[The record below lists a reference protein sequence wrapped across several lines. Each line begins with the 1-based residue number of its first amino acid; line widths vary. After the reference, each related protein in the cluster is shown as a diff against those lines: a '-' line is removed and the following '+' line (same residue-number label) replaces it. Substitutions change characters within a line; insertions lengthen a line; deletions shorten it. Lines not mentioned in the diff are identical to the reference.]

1 MNAMTVFASVTDG
14 SMSRSSS
21 RQTRLYRL
29 CIDTNRARPCCRRNV
44 SIFIRVAAPYSL
56 ARRFLAPLL
65 GEFCDWQPG
74 VTAESIVIDDM
85 ADIVEHRID
94 IAARTGN
101 LPDSGQITRRRR
113 ICAIT
118 SAGVTCVTAEGG
130 GVGRRSFGPVR
141 AAR

>member
-1 MNAMTVFASVTDG
+1 MTVFASVTDG

-44 SIFIRVAAPYSL
+44 SIFPCCGAVFACPSFSRAV
-56 ARRFLAPLL
+56 ARRILRLAA
-65 GEFCDWQPG
+65 G
-74 VTAESIVIDDM
+74 VTAESIVSDDM

-101 LPDSGQITRRRR
+101 LPT
-113 ICAIT
+113 
-118 SAGVTCVTAEGG
+118 AG
-130 GVGRRSFGPVR
+130 
-141 AAR
+141 